1 MDPLRISDHQI
12 SHKAFRINLHPA
24 AADWILEC
32 IVVEAPS
39 NPKYGT
45 RSKQARN
52 RSPSQMCGTP
62 AVSIPVWLGTGSAQ
76 VGTDGIGRRTW
87 PTKRRPERHVLAP
100 PAFVGRRFCFP
111 HRRPK
116 EAREGTA
123 QRPPSRERGR
133 PTSWPSHP
141 PLVLPLDDDEST
153 EKIH

>member
-1 MDPLRISDHQI
+1 MLASTTETSPEQHVDIGSR
-12 SHKAFRINLHPA
+12 A
-24 AADWILEC
+24 ARAWSGRQRRWG
-32 IVVEAPS
+32 A
-39 NPKYGT
+39 GHT
-45 RSKQARN
+45 KQARN

-76 VGTDGIGRRTW
+76 VGTDGIG
-87 PTKRRPERHVLAP
+87 PEANLANEATAGKARSCS